1 MTTTRRYASTLLLGA
16 GLLLTALAAHASG
29 ATDDPWEGFNRH
41 VFAFNEFLDRGLLKP
56 VAKGYRAVTPH
67 FVDRGVSNF
76 FSNLGEVPS
85 FANHLLQGHLC
96 DAGLDAGRFAV
107 NSTLGIAGLFDV
119 ASQMGI
125 QQKTTD
131 FGVTLARWGAGS
143 GPYLVLPFFG
153 PSTVRDG
160 IGVGGD
166 WFLEPVTYLE
176 DDTARWSLRTLEAV
190 DQRANL
196 LEAEQLIVGDRYV
209 FLRNLY
215 LKRRQLL
222 IEGGPREPDFDD
234 GFDDEFGDEA
244 P

>member
-1 MTTTRRYASTLLLGA
+1 MTTTRRYTSTLLLGT
-16 GLLLTALAAHASG
+16 GLLLAALAAHASG
-29 ATDDPWEGFNRH
+29 AVDDPWEGFNRH

-56 VAKGYRAVTPH
+56 VARGYRVVTPH

-96 DAGLDAGRFAV
+96 DAGLDVGRFVV

-119 ASQMGI
+119 ASHMGI

-131 FGVTLARWGAGS
+131 LGVTLARWGMGS

-160 IGVGGD
+160 IGAGGD

-176 DDTARWSLRTLEAV
+176 DDTARWSLRTLEVV
-190 DQRANL
+190 DQRADL
-196 LEAEQLIVGDRYV
+196 LEAEQMVVGDRYV
-209 FLRNLY
+209 FLRNIY